1 MYNNAS
7 HEAAIAVTN
16 NLITEIAVT
25 HDRIA
30 VTNGRTN
37 LKLANTIF
45 YLDLL
50 QAFESWDGIHWQK
63 NDNRW
68 VHPYTQNTLS

>member
-7 HEAAIAVTN
+7 HEAAIAVTK

-30 VTNGRTN
+30 VTNGRTD

-50 QAFESWDGIHWQK
+50 QAFES
-63 NDNRW
+63 
-68 VHPYTQNTLS
+68 